1 MTQFFAD
8 ADNGIDTADG
18 LTIARSGTASIT
30 SSSVA
35 NPSNILCVA
44 HGMVSTESTT
54 IAGHSSSTPDIN
66 GDHII
71 TRIDDD
77 NFTIPVNVT
86 VGGTGG
92 TSQELDGP
100 FVTTH
105 QFAENARSAGDIL
118 TCRRGTTAQYDDG
131 GVQPFLSDGVM
142 DNPILLEADFDD
154 KL

>member
-71 TRIDDD
+71 TDVFPKVMLRYCAKAGLKEFCKRTLYKNGAVCFDDD
-77 NFTIPVNVT
+77 YIDRIFREE
-86 VGGTGG
+86 G
-92 TSQELDGP
+92 
-100 FVTTH
+100 
-105 QFAENARSAGDIL
+105 
-118 TCRRGTTAQYDDG
+118 
-131 GVQPFLSDGVM
+131 LS
-142 DNPILLEADFDD
+142 
-154 KL
+154 